1 MLLFFGMLDAVVLD
15 GDAIVVIM
23 SDSLKLGTLVFVTI
37 GLSSLCISE
46 TDSATISVKGCACGL
61 SSVSSVITNLL
72 AASVVVAMVVSIVK
86 VGKLSNLAVIVVVE
100 VVVVEVVEIVVG
112 VIEVVVELVVVVV
125 VVVVVVSPS
134 TSLWNIV
141 VRFLTRLV
149 MTPSLIGNSLK
160 KLWTLVS
167 I

>member
-1 MLLFFGMLDAVVLD
+1 MWSFCGMLDAVVLVD
-15 GDAIVVIM
+15 DAIVVKM
-23 SDSLKLGTLVFVTI
+23 SDSLKLGTLVLVSI
-37 GLSSLCISE
+37 GLSSPYISE
-46 TDSATISVKGCACGL
+46 TDSATMSVKGCACGL
-61 SSVSSVITNLL
+61 SNVSSIISNWIAVV
-72 AASVVVAMVVSIVK
+72 VVVAMVVSIVK
-86 VGKLSNLAVIVVVE
+86 VGKLADLAVIVVVE
-100 VVVVEVVEIVVG
+100 VVLVEVVEIVVDL
-112 VIEVVVELVVVVV
+112 VVVVVELVVVVV

-134 TSLWNIV
+134 TSLWNMV